1 MSYLCV
7 DGEQTQTTVALLD
20 EDGTELR
27 AWKAEPLTTP
37 SKPAALEDLR
47 RVVRGITEELHTILA
62 DSGDS
67 PPKAACF
74 SLRGY
79 MHDND
84 FVPSFVR
91 TKKDLDPEKKLGPG
105 QRRKPLA
112 GSLIAPSHRLQ
123 YLVGIVEGVGAR
135 VLYLIDYLLWRVVV
149 LDLRYDLVLACREV
163 HVRQVLLELAQ
174 VEIAQIAQVAK
185 AHVPVPPVSLSA
197 DFEGFSTHHA
207 LCQTNVA

>member
-1 MSYLCV
+1 V
-7 DGEQTQTTVALLD
+7 DGEQTQTAVALLD
-20 EDGTELR
+20 EDRTELR

-74 SLRGY
+74 SLTGY

-84 FVPSFVR
+84 FVPSLVR
-91 TKKDLDPEKKLGPG
+91 TRKDLDPEKKLGPG
-105 QRRKPLA
+105 QRREPLA
-112 GSLIAPSHRLQ
+112 GSLVAPSHRLQ

-149 LDLRYDLVLACREV
+149 LDLRYDLVLACREA
-163 HVRQVLLELAQ
+163 HVRHVLLELAQ

-197 DFEGFSTHHA
+197 GFEDFSTHHA

>member
-1 MSYLCV
+1 MMPASSTLLILSARSGVGRRTVGSELPFRQVGARRDGPRTRYDSTRVSYLYV

-84 FVPSFVR
+84 LVPSLVR
-91 TKKDLDPEKKLGPG
+91 SYKKRPGPREEAG
-105 QRRKPLA
+105 PRSEAEASRRFSNCPLA
-112 GSLIAPSHRLQ
+112 P
-123 YLVGIVEGVGAR
+123 
-135 VLYLIDYLLWRVVV
+135 
-149 LDLRYDLVLACREV
+149 
-163 HVRQVLLELAQ
+163 
-174 VEIAQIAQVAK
+174 
-185 AHVPVPPVSLSA
+185 
-197 DFEGFSTHHA
+197 
-207 LCQTNVA
+207 